1 MDKRR
6 YTKITLNEITPTEI
20 IEWYAIDTSNRKARS
35 LADKMG
41 MPKFDRVY
49 EHIYLTDEQYERIPE
64 WRKQKR

>member
-6 YTKITLNEITPTEI
+6 YTKITNISETDSEI

-41 MPKFDRVY
+41 MPKLDRVY
-49 EHIYLTDEQYERIPE
+49 EYIYLTDEQYERIPE
-64 WRKQKR
+64 WQKQKR